1 MSPLET
7 LSVYL
12 FGSVLV
18 GSAVLSI
25 LLHHYSGKARGHFT
39 RAEARLEKAR
49 KELTEARAKGHALR
63 FKSKSKATIAQV
75 EKRIS
80 RAIEDLLSAAAET
93 EKASGRAARR

>member
-12 FGSVLV
+12 FGAVLV

-25 LLHHYSGKARGHFT
+25 LLHYYSQKAKAHFSK
-39 RAEARLEKAR
+39 AEERIEKAR
-49 KELTEARAKGHALR
+49 KALAEARVKVHSLRAKSR
-63 FKSKSKATIAQV
+63 SKATIAQV

-80 RAIEDLLSAAAET
+80 HAIDDLLTAAAET
-93 EKASGRAARR
+93 EKAAGRAARR